1 MNLSRTEIVALA
13 SDLDRLTRLLHV
25 STRPG
30 AKEVDIA
37 GIGPFG
43 AMILLTISDHEPLPI
58 MDLAKLLARDKAQ
71 MTRAVQLLERNA
83 LVERKGSEAD
93 GRVSLVSLTNA
104 GRDLAENFR
113 DLLADVVAAEFAE
126 IDADD
131 VRRFAATLNAV
142 LSNEKPSG

>member
-1 MNLSRTEIVALA
+1 MALTRSEIVALA
-13 SDLDRLTRLLHV
+13 TNLDRLTRLLHV

-37 GIGPFG
+37 RIGPFG

-83 LVERKGSEAD
+83 LVERKGSKAD
-93 GRVSLVSLTNA
+93 GRVSLVRLTDA
-104 GRDLAENFR
+104 GRDLAESFR
-113 DLLADVVAAEFAE
+113 DLLADVVSEEFAE
-126 IDADD
+126 IGADE

-142 LSNEKPSG
+142 LSKEKLSG